1 MNQAVMEMLDRY
13 QCRTEADYV
22 NALREIMQEIAL
34 LGLWRSKFFE
44 RAAFYGGTALRVIYG
59 LDRCSEDLDF
69 SLLLPDAECRL
80 KNYGDA
86 LKSELESFGFTV
98 EFSAKEKERPH
109 NIESAFL
116 KTNTRMQLITIGI
129 GEIARQMHSRE
140 NLKIKLEIDIDP
152 PGGFATEIKYLL
164 RPVPHAV
171 RTYALPDLLAG
182 KLHAVL
188 CRRWRNRSKG
198 RDWYDMVWYAGH
210 YPKVDLKHLEIR
222 MRQSG
227 DYPDDEPLTLARL
240 LDFLY
245 QAIDEVDI
253 EQIKADV
260 LPFIRDAGQLE
271 IWSRDFFREV
281 VRQFTA

>member
-69 SLLLPDAECRL
+69 SLLLPDAEFRL

-86 LKSELESFGFTV
+86 LKNELESFGFTV
-98 EFSAKEKERPH
+98 EFSSKEKERPH

-171 RTYALPDLLAG
+171 RT
-182 KLHAVL
+182 
-188 CRRWRNRSKG
+188 
-198 RDWYDMVWYAGH
+198 YDMVWYAGH